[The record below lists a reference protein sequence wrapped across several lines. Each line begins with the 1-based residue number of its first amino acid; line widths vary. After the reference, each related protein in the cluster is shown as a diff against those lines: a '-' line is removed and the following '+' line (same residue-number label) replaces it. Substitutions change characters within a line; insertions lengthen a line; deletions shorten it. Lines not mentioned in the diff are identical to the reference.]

1 MGIGSYI
8 DRDTHS
14 HPGRAAHTHQ
24 RRWSQVGRGK
34 DARVTGENGVIVQHR
49 VAPHAPSRIHGGR
62 PGADTVEGAFTSTP
76 VALEGRRAHMCPG
89 LNWIR

>member
-49 VAPHAPSRIHGGR
+49 VAPHAHLGSMVDAQERTQSKGLSLQRLWHW
-62 PGADTVEGAFTSTP
+62 
-76 VALEGRRAHMCPG
+76 RAGELTCAQA
-89 LNWIR
+89 